1 MEIWKEIKGYEG
13 LYEASNLGNIK
24 RLPSVIRYKSN
35 GTRNYPGKMLTQ
47 EQMLDGYLRIVLSKN
62 GCHKRFMSHR
72 LIAET
77 FIPNPNNKPYIN
89 HKNGIKSDNRI
100 ENLEW
105 CSQEENEQHAVNVL
119 GKTMVG
125 KTYPCKILC
134 IDTGIVYK
142 SMSKCVKEIGNNACI
157 EGLKK
162 AIKANRK
169 YHGQKYVR
177 A

>member
-1 MEIWKEIKGYEG
+1 MQLEDKFYPMKGYEETHLINPITQEVYSKIKNKILKG
-13 LYEASNLGNIK
+13 SIHTGGKGGYKGINIK
-24 RLPSVIRYKSN
+24 
-35 GTRNYPGKMLTQ
+35 T
-47 EQMLDGYLRIVLSKN
+47 DGYKKAKWIPIHRIMAL
-62 GCHKRFMSHR
+62 
-72 LIAET
+72 T
-77 FIPNPNNKPYIN
+77 FLPNPNNYPVVNHIN
-89 HKNGIKSDNRI
+89 GDKLDNRI

-142 SMSKCVKEIGNNACI
+142 SMNKCVKEIGNNACI

>member
-1 MEIWKEIKGYEG
+1 MEIWKEVKGYEG

-35 GTRNYPGKMLTQ
+35 GTRNYPGKMLIQ
-47 EQMLDGYLRIVLSKN
+47 ERMLDGYLRIVLSKN
-62 GCHKRFMSHR
+62 GNHKRFMSHR

-77 FIPNPNNKPYIN
+77 FIPNPYNKPYIN
-89 HKNGIKSDNRI
+89 HKNGVKSDNRI

-105 CSQEENEQHAVNVL
+105 CSQEENEQHAVKVL

-134 IDTGIVYK
+134 IDTGITYK
-142 SMSKCVKEIGNNACI
+142 SMKKCVEHIGHHACI

-162 AIKANRK
+162 AINANRK